1 MRKSGRT
8 LNCLAISAPFSS
20 FPLYSI
26 CRALLSF
33 SGLPNTC
40 LLREVLR
47 SLIYV
52 LSDKIDASSSM
63 SMCGYH
69 DQTGEA
75 LLSVKDYERKKARQE
90 RA

>member
-1 MRKSGRT
+1 MDDSCTNFGTIFFLTR
-8 LNCLAISAPFSS
+8 
-20 FPLYSI
+20 PLC

-40 LLREVLR
+40 LLRDVLR

-69 DQTGEA
+69 DQTREA